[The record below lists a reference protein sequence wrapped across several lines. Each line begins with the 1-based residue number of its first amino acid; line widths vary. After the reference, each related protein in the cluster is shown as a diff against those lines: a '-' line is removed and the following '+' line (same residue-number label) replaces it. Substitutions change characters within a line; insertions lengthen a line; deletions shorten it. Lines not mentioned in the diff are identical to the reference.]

1 MTKVKEKSKMFQK
14 EDMELKLL
22 QFRREQL
29 YTEIYILK
37 KSRQLYDDAL
47 FWNELALIYLSE
59 NMFSEADSL
68 SRVVHRMIT

>member
-1 MTKVKEKSKMFQK
+1 MFYN
-14 EDMELKLL
+14 ENMELKLL
-22 QFRREQL
+22 QFKSEQL
-29 YTEIYILK
+29 RAEVYIQK
-37 KSRQLYDDAL
+37 KNRQLYKDAL

>member
-1 MTKVKEKSKMFQK
+1 MNKVKEKSKMFYK

-47 FWNELALIYLSE
+47 FWNELAGIYNSGCI
-59 NMFSEADSL
+59 FVEADSL
-68 SRVVHRMIT
+68 LNLVDRMIN